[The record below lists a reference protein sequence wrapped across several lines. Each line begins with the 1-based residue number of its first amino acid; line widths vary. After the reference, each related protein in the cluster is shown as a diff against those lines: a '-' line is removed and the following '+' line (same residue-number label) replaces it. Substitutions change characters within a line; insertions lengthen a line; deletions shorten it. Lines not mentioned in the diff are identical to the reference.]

1 MKFSMAIL
9 LLAIGSFFGC
19 QNNQDY
25 LEVISFNVR
34 YASDGDG
41 SNVWDNRVP
50 LIKTYFE
57 ENRPDVV
64 GMQEVLPR
72 QLLDLKKLLPIYQFV
87 SAGRSDGKSEGEA
100 CPVFYRKDLYNEI
113 ESGNFWLSET
123 PDEAGSMDW
132 DTHFPRIVTW
142 VHLVSKITGKEFFF
156 VNTHFSHI
164 SEEARVNS
172 ADMLLKQ
179 IHKRSG
185 DKPVILTGDFNT
197 PKGSKPYNRLIQ
209 GHEEEIQLR
218 NAEEVAQTSYN
229 GEITY
234 NAFDPEFAGT
244 RIDFIFV
251 TTDFEVRTHS
261 VDEIKKDS
269 VFISDHYPVRA
280 EVIL

>member
-1 MKFSMAIL
+1 MKLKIAIL
-9 LLAIGSFFGC
+9 FLALAGLFSC
-19 QNNQDY
+19 RNHQDF

-41 SNVWDNRVP
+41 INKWDNRVP

-57 ENRPDVV
+57 ENEPDIL

-72 QLLDLKKLLPIYQFV
+72 QLEDLKKLLPDYGFV
-87 SAGRSDGKSEGEA
+87 AAGRSDGKAKGEA
-100 CPVFYRKDLYNEI
+100 CPVFYRKDLFNRI

-123 PDEAGSMDW
+123 PDEPGSMDW

-142 VHLVSKITGKEFFF
+142 VHLVSKITGKEFFVF
-156 VNTHFSHI
+156 NTHFSHI

-179 IHKRSG
+179 IRKRSG
-185 DKPVILTGDFNT
+185 DSPVILTGDFNT
-197 PKGSKPYNRLIQ
+197 PEGSQPYKRLIQ
-209 GHEEEIQLR
+209 GGEDEIELT
-218 NAEEVAQTSYN
+218 NAEDLAQTTYN

-234 NAFDPEFAGT
+234 NAFDPEYTGS

-251 TTDFEVRTHS
+251 TDDFKIRTHS
-261 VDEIKKDS
+261 VDEIQKDS

-280 EVIL
+280 DVVL